1 MHPKDGSGKE
11 KEVHQ
16 VLLDPNASEY
26 KKVAEDV
33 RKTCTVNIIKIER
46 VQNPVLY
53 RQYMVRRDQMEHKK
67 VAMKNYSSMEQRE
80 AAAPPST
87 NSVSTE
93 ATVAKMVI
101 IKFIVI
107 LEVYTY
113 MIFFLHFL

>member
-1 MHPKDGSGKE
+1 M
-11 KEVHQ
+11 
-16 VLLDPNASEY
+16 A
-26 KKVAEDV
+26 
-33 RKTCTVNIIKIER
+33 
-46 VQNPVLY
+46 
-53 RQYMVRRDQMEHKK
+53 
-67 VAMKNYSSMEQRE
+67 AMKNYSSMEQLE
-80 AAAPPST
+80 TAAPPST

>member
-1 MHPKDGSGKE
+1 
-11 KEVHQ
+11 
-16 VLLDPNASEY
+16 
-26 KKVAEDV
+26 
-33 RKTCTVNIIKIER
+33 
-46 VQNPVLY
+46 
-53 RQYMVRRDQMEHKK
+53 
-67 VAMKNYSSMEQRE
+67 MEQRE

-113 MIFFLHFL
+113 LGLKHNLPRLTHFKIIDSGGQLFSMKTRILRPLCPP

>member
-1 MHPKDGSGKE
+1 
-11 KEVHQ
+11 
-16 VLLDPNASEY
+16 
-26 KKVAEDV
+26 
-33 RKTCTVNIIKIER
+33 
-46 VQNPVLY
+46 
-53 RQYMVRRDQMEHKK
+53 
-67 VAMKNYSSMEQRE
+67 MEQRE

-113 MIFFLHFL
+113 MIFFSFPVKNNYLGLKHNLPRLTHFKIIDSGGQLFSMKTRILRPVCPP